1 MHLNGAKQQYDELV
15 SARLWDKETQINY
28 FLEYAEE
35 YQLSAHFL
43 SYLALKAAAVTAPVV
58 SSNNYTPE
66 QLIEMLS
73 KSERIST
80 IIKENALVTQVIDPW
95 LAPRMIECIASSI
108 SVAVDPNNKPLVQE
122 LLTYFNVKHSFLIRS
137 MKKSSSIEVDDVSD
151 KYRFGARG

>member
-1 MHLNGAKQQYDELV
+1 MNGAKQQYDELV

-35 YQLSAHFL
+35 YKLSAHFL
-43 SYLALKAAAVTAPVV
+43 SYLALKASAVSNPII
-58 SSNNYTPE
+58 SSENYTPE

-73 KSERIST
+73 KSERIAT
-80 IIKENALVTQVIDPW
+80 VIKENTLVTQIDEPW
-95 LAPRMIECIASSI
+95 TASRMIESIASSI
-108 SVAVDPNNKPLVQE
+108 SVAVDPDNKPLVQE

-137 MKKSSSIEVDDVSD
+137 MNKSSNVQSDVVSD

>member
-1 MHLNGAKQQYDELV
+1 MNGAKQQYDELV

-35 YQLSAHFL
+35 YKLSAHFL
-43 SYLALKAAAVTAPVV
+43 SYLALKASAVSEPII

-73 KSERIST
+73 QSERIAT
-80 IIKENALVTQVIDPW
+80 VIKENALVTQAVDPW
-95 LAPRMIECIASSI
+95 LAPRVIECIASCI
-108 SVAVDPNNKPLVQE
+108 SVAVDPDNKQLVQE

-137 MKKSSSIEVDDVSD
+137 MHKSSSVESDVVSD

>member
-1 MHLNGAKQQYDELV
+1 MNGAKQQYDELV

-43 SYLALKAAAVTAPVV
+43 SYLALKASAVADPVV
-58 SSNNYTPE
+58 SSKNYTTE

-80 IIKENALVTQVIDPW
+80 VIKENALVTQIADPW
-95 LAPRMIECIASSI
+95 LAPSMIECIASSI
-108 SVAVDPNNKPLVQE
+108 SVAVDPDNKQLVQE
-122 LLTYFNVKHSFLIRS
+122 LLT
-137 MKKSSSIEVDDVSD
+137 
-151 KYRFGARG
+151 

>member
-1 MHLNGAKQQYDELV
+1 
-15 SARLWDKETQINY
+15 
-28 FLEYAEE
+28 
-35 YQLSAHFL
+35 L
-43 SYLALKAAAVTAPVV
+43 SYLALKASAVADPVV
-58 SSNNYTPE
+58 SSKNYTTE

-80 IIKENALVTQVIDPW
+80 VIKENALVTQIADPW

-108 SVAVDPNNKPLVQE
+108 SVAVDPDNKQLVQE

-137 MKKSSSIEVDDVSD
+137 MNKSSSVEPDVVSD

>member
-1 MHLNGAKQQYDELV
+1 MNGAKQQYDELV

-35 YQLSAHFL
+35 YKLSAHFL
-43 SYLALKAAAVTAPVV
+43 SYLALKASAVSNPII
-58 SSNNYTPE
+58 SSENYTPE

-73 KSERIST
+73 KSERIAT
-80 IIKENALVTQVIDPW
+80 VIKENALVTQIDDPW
-95 LAPRMIECIASSI
+95 TASRMIECISSSI
-108 SVAVDPNNKPLVQE
+108 SVAVDPDNKPLVQE

-137 MKKSSSIEVDDVSD
+137 MNKSSNVQSDVVSD

>member
-1 MHLNGAKQQYDELV
+1 MNGAKQQYDELV

-43 SYLALKAAAVTAPVV
+43 SYLALKASAVAESVI
-58 SSNNYTPE
+58 SSKNYSTE
-66 QLIEMLS
+66 QLIEILS
-73 KSERIST
+73 KSEHISKA
-80 IIKENALVTQVIDPW
+80 IKENALVIQIENPW
-95 LAPRMIECIASSI
+95 SVPHMIECIARNI
-108 SVAVDPNNKPLVQE
+108 SVAIDPENKQLVQE

-137 MKKSSSIEVDDVSD
+137 MSKSSNVESDVVSD

>member
-1 MHLNGAKQQYDELV
+1 MNGAKQQYDELV

-43 SYLALKAAAVTAPVV
+43 SYLALKASAVADPVI
-58 SSNNYTPE
+58 SSKNYTTE

-73 KSERIST
+73 KSERISRV
-80 IIKENALVTQVIDPW
+80 IKENALVTQVVDPW
-95 LAPRMIECIASSI
+95 SAPRMI
-108 SVAVDPNNKPLVQE
+108 DPDNKPLVQE

-137 MKKSSSIEVDDVSD
+137 MNKSSSVESDVVSD

>member
-1 MHLNGAKQQYDELV
+1 MNGAKQQYDELV

-58 SSNNYTPE
+58 SSKNYTPE

-80 IIKENALVTQVIDPW
+80 IIKENALVTQVVDPW